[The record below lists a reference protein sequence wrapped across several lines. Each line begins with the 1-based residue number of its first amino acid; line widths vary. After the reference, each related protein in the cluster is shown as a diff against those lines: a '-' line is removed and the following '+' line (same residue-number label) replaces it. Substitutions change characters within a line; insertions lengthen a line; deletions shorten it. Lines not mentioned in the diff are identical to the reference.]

1 VSRPKKKVDSDY
13 TIRTHD
19 NNDAV
24 VKVVANQRPEDLPF
38 IFGIVGKPSLRH
50 APQVP

>member
-1 VSRPKKKVDSDY
+1 MARSRKKVDSDY

-24 VKVVANQRPEDLPF
+24 IKVLINQKEETLPF
-38 IFGIVGKPSLRH
+38 VFGIMGVPSLRH
-50 APQVP
+50 APQS

>member
-1 VSRPKKKVDSDY
+1 MSRPKKKVDSDY
-13 TIRTHD
+13 TIRTYD

-24 VKVVANQRPEDLPF
+24 VKVIIDQKEEHLPF
-38 IFGIVGKPSLRH
+38 VFGIIGKPSLRH